1 MLTTSAWPS
10 KPLPQRSV
18 AGGRLERLPIDTA
31 GRGYQGT
38 DCPICS
44 PRRTDN
50 SRSCIANIS
59 LCVYTTLSRKKRDT
73 PKQEATVTSSSGCR
87 VALQQWS
94 VSEINSLGEDRYD
107 GNSG

>member
-1 MLTTSAWPS
+1 MRVHNL
-10 KPLPQRSV
+10 V
-18 AGGRLERLPIDTA
+18 AQT
-31 GRGYQGT
+31 
-38 DCPICS
+38 
-44 PRRTDN
+44 
-50 SRSCIANIS
+50 
-59 LCVYTTLSRKKRDT
+59 RDT

>member
-1 MLTTSAWPS
+1 LFAEANGQFEIVHCEHLAMRVHNL
-10 KPLPQRSV
+10 V
-18 AGGRLERLPIDTA
+18 A
-31 GRGYQGT
+31 Q
-38 DCPICS
+38 
-44 PRRTDN
+44 
-50 SRSCIANIS
+50 
-59 LCVYTTLSRKKRDT
+59 KRDT